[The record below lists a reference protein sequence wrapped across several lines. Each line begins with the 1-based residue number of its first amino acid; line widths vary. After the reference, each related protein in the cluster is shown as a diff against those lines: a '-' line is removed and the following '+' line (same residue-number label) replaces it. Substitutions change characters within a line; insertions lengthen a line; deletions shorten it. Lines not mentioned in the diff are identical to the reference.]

1 MGIERFLTG
10 SVDAAAVLA
19 GFQVTA
25 LTLLLSI
32 ADKPVVERLKKDGH
46 YERLIGYHW
55 QAILAVL
62 VWLVASLILL
72 AVQGSTLD
80 ASGKVA
86 DLGAITR
93 WSAVIVASVCVTAG
107 VASYRVTKLLV
118 RLLRI
123 TART

>member
-32 ADKPVVERLKKDGH
+32 ADKPVVERLKPSGH
-46 YERLIGYHW
+46 YERLIEYHW

-62 VWLVASLILL
+62 VWLVVSLMLL
-72 AVQGSTLD
+72 AVQGGTAD
-80 ASGKVA
+80 ASGNAV
-86 DLGAITR
+86 DLGRLTR
-93 WSAVIVASVCVTAG
+93 WSAVVLAGVSVAAG
-107 VASYRVTKLLV
+107 VASYRVTRLLV

-123 TART
+123 MART